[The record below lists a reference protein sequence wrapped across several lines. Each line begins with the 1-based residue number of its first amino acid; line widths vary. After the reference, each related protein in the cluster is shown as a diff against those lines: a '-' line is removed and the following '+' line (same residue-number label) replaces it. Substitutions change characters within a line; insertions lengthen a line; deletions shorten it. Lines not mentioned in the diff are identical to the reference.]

1 MPSCRSAR
9 CFRGL
14 RMTTSKNFIRC
25 SLQRGDQMLF
35 RRREEPEP
43 KFTPEFF
50 HNLERDITP
59 APALPTPS
67 PERYAPP
74 PKPRT
79 MTQKMADLERMEAR
93 FNEAQHT
100 MWDLAD
106 AKAELRREIMADLA
120 ADRERTEARLRE
132 IERLTVLFIEQEK
145 TMEVRDEGT
154 DM

>member
-1 MPSCRSAR
+1 
-9 CFRGL
+9 
-14 RMTTSKNFIRC
+14 
-25 SLQRGDQMLF
+25 MLF
-35 RRREEPEP
+35 RRRVEPEP
-43 KFTPEFF
+43 KFTPVCFR
-50 HNLERDITP
+50 NLEAHITP
-59 APALPTPS
+59 TPAFPPPS
-67 PERYAPP
+67 PYAPP